1 MNTLD
6 LHFGINDL
14 RRDRHKIIQKE
25 EENRYKPFI
34 ELNYIKFI
42 NEGEK
47 NK

>member
-14 RRDRHKIIQKE
+14 RCVRHKIIQKQ
-25 EENRYKPFI
+25 EENRYRPFI
-34 ELNYIKFI
+34 ELNYINFV
-42 NEGEK
+42 NESEN